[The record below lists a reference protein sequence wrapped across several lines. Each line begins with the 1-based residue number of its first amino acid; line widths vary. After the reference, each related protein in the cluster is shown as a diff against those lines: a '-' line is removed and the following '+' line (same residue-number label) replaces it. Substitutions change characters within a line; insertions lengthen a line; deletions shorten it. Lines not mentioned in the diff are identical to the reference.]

1 MKTYCKEDIYNSTK
15 IALDKYYNLI
25 NKKIN
30 KDIKDINSINILG
43 LNSKFDSLAFVTF
56 IMFLDKELKIIN
68 FNKNL
73 LFEIQKKNFK
83 ELSIKTLVE
92 FINEIE

>member
-15 IALDKYYNLI
+15 IALDKYYNFI
-25 NKKIN
+25 NQKISN
-30 KDIKDINSINILG
+30 DIADIDSVNILG
-43 LNSKFDSLAFVTF
+43 INSKFDSLAFITF

-68 FNKNL
+68 FKKNL
-73 LFEIQKKNFK
+73 LFELQKKNFE
-83 ELSIKTLVE
+83 ELSIKNLIE

>member
-56 IMFLDKELKIIN
+56 IMFLDKELKVIN
-68 FNKNL
+68 FNKSL
-73 LFEIQKKNFK
+73 LFEIQKRNFK
-83 ELSIKTLVE
+83 ELSIKNLIE

>member
-25 NKKIN
+25 NQKID
-30 KDIKDINSINILG
+30 KDIKDINSIYILG
-43 LNSKFDSLAFVTF
+43 SNSKFDSLAFVTF

-68 FNKNL
+68 FKKSL
-73 LFEIQKKNFK
+73 LFEIQKRNFK
-83 ELSIKTLVE
+83 ELSIKNLIE